1 MLRSAMQRGFSY
13 ADGRYHGHMRLHAV
27 TLDLDDTLWPIG
39 PVIERADS
47 AMYTWM
53 QENCPEVVIA
63 LPLPAMR
70 DLRDRVFARHP
81 ELGHDFTELRLICL
95 REALVPHGYGK
106 REVDQAFEVFYAAR
120 NQVELYPEV
129 ADALERLA
137 SRVPLVSLSNGNAC
151 LDRVGLRQHFRAS
164 ITAREFGRAKPDPR
178 IFLAACTAAGSEP
191 ATTLHIGDHPEQD
204 VLGALGAGLHAG
216 WINRD
221 AHEWRLSDIT
231 PQAFTCLAQVAD
243 YVESL

>member
-1 MLRSAMQRGFSY
+1 
-13 ADGRYHGHMRLHAV
+13 MRLSAI

-39 PVIERADS
+39 PVIDRADS

-53 QENCPEVVIA
+53 QEHCPEVVLA
-63 LPLPAMR
+63 LPIPAMR
-70 DLRDRVFARHP
+70 ALRDAVFARHP

-95 REALVPHGYGK
+95 REALTPHGYGK

-129 ADALERLA
+129 SDALERLA

-151 LDRVGLRQHFRAS
+151 LDRVGLRHLFRAS

-178 IFLAACTAAGSEP
+178 IFHAACMAAGSDP
-191 ATTLHIGDHPEQD
+191 AHTLHIGDHPEQD
-204 VLGALGAGLHAG
+204 VLGALGAGLQAG
-216 WINRD
+216 WINRE
-221 AHEWRLSDIT
+221 ALAWEYAEPA
-231 PQAFTCLAQVAD
+231 PQSFTCLASVAD
-243 YVESL
+243 YVETR